1 MACRPGLP
9 SCLFKKNYRRKNKL
23 IKIINKVNKGCF
35 GPKRLNQFL
44 GTYGALW
51 GSSSSSSS
59 SPFVFRD
66 FRDKVVARCTAK
78 MENVT
83 IRKNN
88 KKD

>member
-51 GSSSSSSS
+51 GSSSSSHHRHSFS
-59 SPFVFRD
+59 VTSAT
-66 FRDKVVARCTAK
+66 KWLHVVRLKWKT
-78 MENVT
+78 
-83 IRKNN
+83 
-88 KKD
+88 